1 MSLKYFVKKKT
12 CRLCKSNQLEFLLKL
27 PNIPLVDDY
36 CQKKNIKKNLR
47 KFPLE
52 LVKCLVCRHVQL
64 SIVVNPNILYKKYIY
79 ESSSSTDLKNHFR
92 NYYISLSKK
101 IDLKKDSLIVDI
113 GSNDG
118 LFLKNFKPRFKN
130 ILGIDPSPIA
140 KIANQNGIKTIKSYF
155 NKDVC
160 NQILK
165 RRGNVKLITA
175 NNVFSHIDDINT
187 CLINIK
193 NILAEDGIFVFEVFH
208 LLNIKKNKVIDYVY
222 HEHLDYHSVRALKK
236 FFLSNMMKIID
247 IEKVKTKGGSIR
259 VYVAKKNSKY
269 IPKNKKI
276 NLIIK
281 EEINNKIFSKN
292 TYEKLNEEII
302 NKKDKII
309 KIIKKYKKN
318 KFEILSYGASA
329 TSTVIN
335 ILFSLNKFFKY
346 IIDDNKKRQNRYSPY
361 FRKKVVSKKIFMDNK
376 KYLVLVSAWRFF
388 DEIVKNNLKS
398 KRRKNIKFLRILP
411 SLKIK

>member
-1 MSLKYFVKKKT
+1 MSLKYFVKKKA
-12 CRLCKSNQLEFLLKL
+12 CRLCNGKQLEFLLKL

-36 CQKKNIKKNLR
+36 CIKKNIKKNLI

-52 LVKCLVCRHVQL
+52 LVKCLVCNHVQL

-79 ESSSSTDLKNHFR
+79 ESSSSTDLKKHFR
-92 NYYISLSKK
+92 NYFSSLTKK

-140 KIANQNGIKTIKSYF
+140 KIANQNGIKTIQSYF
-155 NKDVC
+155 DKNIC
-160 NQILK
+160 NQIIK
-165 RRGNVKLITA
+165 KMGYVKLITA
-175 NNVFSHIDDINT
+175 NNVFSHINDLNT

-193 NILAEDGIFVFEVFH
+193 NILEKNGIFVFEVFH

-222 HEHLDYHSVRALKK
+222 HEHLDYHSVKALKK

-269 IPKNKKI
+269 IPKNRKI

-281 EEINNKIFSKN
+281 EEIKNKIFSKN
-292 TYEKLNEEII
+292 TYGKLYDEIN
-302 NKKDKII
+302 NKKDEII
-309 KIIKKYKKN
+309 QIIKKYKKK

-346 IIDDNKKRQNRYSPY
+346 IVDDNKKRQNRYSPY
-361 FRKKVVSKKIFMDNK
+361 FRKKVVSKKIFKDDK
-376 KYLVLVSAWRFF
+376 KYLILVSAWRFF

-398 KRRKNIKFLRILP
+398 KRYKHIKFLRILP
-411 SLKIK
+411 CIEIK